1 MGALKASKAM
11 GWCSMVRMET
21 ARDSAVRVPVTVSAA
36 MSARRGPAGIRAAG
50 ASKSW
55 EAVPVAPP

>member
-1 MGALKASKAM
+1 M
-11 GWCSMVRMET
+11 GWRSMVRMDT

-55 EAVPVAPP
+55 EAVPVASP